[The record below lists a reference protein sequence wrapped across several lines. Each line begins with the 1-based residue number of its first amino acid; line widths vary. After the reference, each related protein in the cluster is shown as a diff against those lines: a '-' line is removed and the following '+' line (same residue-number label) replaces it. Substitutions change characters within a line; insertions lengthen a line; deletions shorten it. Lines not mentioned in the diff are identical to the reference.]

1 MNSEIG
7 KGLIILGICLII
19 VGAFLVFWKGSF
31 PLGKLPGDIRIE
43 GKNGSFYFPLT
54 SSLLISAI
62 LSLVAWL
69 FKYFNK

>member
-7 KGLIILGICLII
+7 KGLIIIGICLIL
-19 VGAFLVFWKGSF
+19 VGATLVFWKGSF

-43 GKNGSFYFPLT
+43 GKNGNFYFPLT
-54 SSLLISAI
+54 SCLLISAI
-62 LSLVAWL
+62 LSLFGWL